1 MPRDP
6 LLDTVVVADV
16 VVVADAVGVVVADA
30 VAVVDAVVAVDVV
43 LYDALEP
50 LHSITLRR
58 YGPLTQYLS

>member
-1 MPRDP
+1 M
-6 LLDTVVVADV
+6 V
-16 VVVADAVGVVVADA
+16 VVVAALV
-30 VAVVDAVVAVDVV
+30 VVDAIVVVVDVV